1 MEPLNFVKL
10 LENSINEPGLGWTLC
25 FIGEDQSNKLA
36 ELTQELRGE
45 FSTTGDGKEILS
57 GFSYWGIGPTIAW
70 DHACNDRFY
79 LVMKESI
86 ESFRSRWQQIN
97 LKNIK
102 DQKYHYVSLGVGT
115 GEKDQHI
122 LSLLLKSNPDLLYFP
137 VDMSSE
143 MLRLGVQQ
151 ATRGSQ
157 LKGTHLLPIQIDF
170 SIDRN
175 VRELRKLLDKVV
187 NDSPVLFSLLG
198 NTLANFQ
205 QDTELLQ
212 TLSQLL
218 RPEDKLLLEVA
229 TTEDLSEEAAQKAA
243 KEYAKTRSFR
253 EFVTSALLQ
262 NTDLHID
269 LNSVFFEGFVE
280 ADRAI
285 VIKIFYH
292 NLTGNTIEVTLP
304 DRSVMNFADQDTIRL
319 LLSRKYTSTGIQ
331 QSISDSKLVLVDSL
345 NTLLE
350 PRLKNG
356 FGMDLILVAPDSSGI
371 NNNFP
376 VVRDIWSKR

>member
-1 MEPLNFVKL
+1 
-10 LENSINEPGLGWTLC
+10 
-25 FIGEDQSNKLA
+25 
-36 ELTQELRGE
+36 
-45 FSTTGDGKEILS
+45 
-57 GFSYWGIGPTIAW
+57 
-70 DHACNDRFY
+70 
-79 LVMKESI
+79 
-86 ESFRSRWQQIN
+86 
-97 LKNIK
+97 
-102 DQKYHYVSLGVGT
+102 
-115 GEKDQHI
+115 
-122 LSLLLKSNPDLLYFP
+122 
-137 VDMSSE
+137 

-170 SIDRN
+170 SIERN

-285 VIKIFYH
+285 VIKIIYR
-292 NLTGNTIEVTLP
+292 NLTGNIIEVTLP

-319 LLSRKYTSTGIQ
+319 YLTRKYTSTGIQ

>member
-1 MEPLNFVKL
+1 MGSLNFVKL

-25 FIGEDQSNKLA
+25 FIGEDQSSKLA

-45 FSTTGDGKEILS
+45 FSATGDGKEILS

-70 DHACNDRFY
+70 DRACNDRFY

-86 ESFRSRWQQIN
+86 ESFRYRWHQIHFN
-97 LKNIK
+97 NIK
-102 DQKYHYVSLGVGT
+102 DRQYHYVSLGVGT

-122 LSLLLKSNPDLLYFP
+122 LSLLFNVNPDLLYFP

-157 LKGTHLLPIQIDF
+157 LQGSHVLPIQVDF
-170 SIDRN
+170 SIERN
-175 VRELRKLLDKVV
+175 VDELRKLLDRVI
-187 NDSPVLFSLLG
+187 NNSPVLFSLLG

-212 TLSQLL
+212 TISKLM
-218 RPEDKLLLEVA
+218 RPEDRLLLEVA
-229 TTEDLSEEAAQKAA
+229 TTEELSEEAAQNAA
-243 KEYAKTRSFR
+243 KEYAKTKSFK

-269 LNSVFFEGFVE
+269 LNSVFFEGTVE
-280 ADRAI
+280 ADRGI
-285 VIKIFYH
+285 LIKILYR
-292 NLTGNTIEVTLP
+292 NLTENKIEVMLP
-304 DRSVMNFADQDTIRL
+304 DRSVMNFEDQDTIRL
-319 LLSRKYTSTGIQ
+319 YLTRKYASNGIQ
-331 QSISDSKLVLVDSL
+331 KTISDCNLVLVDRL
-345 NTLLE
+345 HTVLE

-356 FGMDLILVAPDSSGI
+356 FGMDLILIAPDSSGI
-371 NNNFP
+371 NKNPSVAN
-376 VVRDIWSKR
+376 DIWSKR